1 MRSHR
6 GVLIVAALALAAC
19 STGDESTDNTTIQTS
34 PDITSDITSSSEPQ
48 TIPSTPA
55 ADTSTLPTTPAS
67 TVPAN
72 VYDFSEIAPIVQGFV
87 DERGLNGA
95 GLVVVDRDDGIVHE
109 EYWGEFGPDR
119 VSLFASSSKS
129 IVAGVLLRLAD
140 QGLLDMD
147 APIADAVD
155 WGAGNPAITPA
166 QLLSNSSGL
175 VGLGPNP
182 AYLPYICQFL
192 PQGDL
197 ATCGSSIFT
206 TPDDDGDIVAPDTE
220 FRYGG
225 GQWQVAGAL
234 AEAVSGKSWAELIDE
249 TYGEPCG
256 AASLGFNNH
265 WTQFGPIAFTYPDDF
280 DGDLSTLVPTDNP
293 NMEGGGYS
301 TATDYAKVLLMQLRE
316 GRCGDTQVL
325 SPASVQR
332 LHSDRIT
339 GIYANSGQD
348 TPGYALGWYVD
359 RGPGG
364 YLTDPGAFGSRPW
377 LDLAD
382 GYGVYLV
389 IEADGGTGSELQE
402 RLAGPIDEAMTRSG

>member
-1 MRSHR
+1 M
-6 GVLIVAALALAAC
+6 
-19 STGDESTDNTTIQTS
+19 
-34 PDITSDITSSSEPQ
+34 
-48 TIPSTPA
+48 
-55 ADTSTLPTTPAS
+55 
-67 TVPAN
+67 
-72 VYDFSEIAPIVQGFV
+72 
-87 DERGLNGA
+87 
-95 GLVVVDRDDGIVHE
+95 
-109 EYWGEFGPDR
+109 
-119 VSLFASSSKS
+119 
-129 IVAGVLLRLAD
+129 LLRLAD

-249 TYGEPCG
+249 TYVEPCG
-256 AASLGFNNH
+256 VASLGFNNH
-265 WTQFGPIAFTYPDDF
+265 WTQFGPIDFTYPDEF

-301 TATDYAKVLLMQLRE
+301 TASDYAKVLADAATRRSVRGHAGPEPRFGPTAAQRPHHRDLRRIQDRTSRAMRSVGTWIA
-316 GRCGDTQVL
+316 GRAAT
-325 SPASVQR
+325 SPTPG
-332 LHSDRIT
+332 HSDR
-339 GIYANSGQD
+339 
-348 TPGYALGWYVD
+348 D
-359 RGPGG
+359 RGW
-364 YLTDPGAFGSRPW
+364 TSRMATACIW
-377 LDLAD
+377 
-382 GYGVYLV
+382 
-389 IEADGGTGSELQE
+389 
-402 RLAGPIDEAMTRSG
+402 